1 MYSASSAGEANTN
14 RRLKNEHVQ
23 SQFHDG
29 TLPAR
34 RRTPW
39 RLRLRVS
46 DAHAGVDA
54 DAAVNADVN
63 AEVSAAVNAAL
74 VEAGSSKARAPSRAT
89 CKILV
94 VDDSPTER
102 HILTELLTKAGYQ
115 VTTAESGDEAIAR
128 VKQLMPDLVLM
139 DVVMPGLNGLEATR
153 QIRRSCPGTR
163 VVMLSGFVDED
174 QLLDS
179 IRSGASGYIIK
190 KSDVSELVL
199 AIQTVHRGNSYFS
212 SALSEGFDLAEVLYQ
227 AKRTD
232 QRNGVEALTS
242 REREVLQ
249 LIAEGY
255 TNQGIAN
262 ELYISVKTVEA
273 HKAHIMAKLHARNRT
288 DLIRYAIRKG
298 IVRLESVE
306 EAQSMLGP
314 DVDALAG

>member
-1 MYSASSAGEANTN
+1 MN
-14 RRLKNEHVQ
+14 Q
-23 SQFHDG
+23 
-29 TLPAR
+29 
-34 RRTPW
+34 RTPI
-39 RLRLRVS
+39 RPLAARPAMASNGTARP
-46 DAHAGVDA
+46 AHTI
-54 DAAVNADVN
+54 
-63 AEVSAAVNAAL
+63 
-74 VEAGSSKARAPSRAT
+74 R
-89 CKILV
+89 ILL
-94 VDDSPTER
+94 VDDHAVIRQALRMLLEAQP
-102 HILTELLTKAGYQ
+102 ELEVVGDCENGREA
-115 VTTAESGDEAIAR
+115 VAAAE
-128 VKQLMPDLVLM
+128 KLNPDVVLM

-153 QIRRSCPGTR
+153 QIRRSCPNTH

-174 QLLDS
+174 QLLDAL
-179 IRSGASGYIIK
+179 RSGASGYIIK

-199 AIQTVHRGNSYFS
+199 AIQTVYRGNKYFS

-227 AKRTD
+227 AKRSD
-232 QRNGVEALTS
+232 QRAGVEALTP

-306 EAQSMLGP
+306 EAERMLLIG
-314 DVDALAG
+314 DDQAFAS

>member
-1 MYSASSAGEANTN
+1 MNTN
-14 RRLKNEHVQ
+14 RIPGRPLALRPTATNQANSAGRQAHPIRILLVDDHAVIRQALRMLLE
-23 SQFHDG
+23 SQPE
-29 TLPAR
+29 LE
-34 RRTPW
+34 
-39 RLRLRVS
+39 V
-46 DAHAGVDA
+46 VA
-54 DAAVNADVN
+54 DVENGREAVAAVERFSPDV
-63 AEVSAAVNAAL
+63 
-74 VEAGSSKARAPSRAT
+74 
-89 CKILV
+89 
-94 VDDSPTER
+94 
-102 HILTELLTKAGYQ
+102 
-115 VTTAESGDEAIAR
+115 
-128 VKQLMPDLVLM
+128 VLM

-153 QIRRSCPGTR
+153 QIRRQSPGTR

-179 IRSGASGYIIK
+179 LRSGASGYIIK

-212 SALSEGFDLAEVLYQ
+212 SALSDGFDLAEVLYQ

-232 QRNGVEALTS
+232 QRSGVEALTS

-262 ELYISVKTVEA
+262 ALYISVKTVEA

-298 IVRLESVE
+298 IVRLESVD
-306 EAQSMLGP
+306 EAERMLAQFN
-314 DVDALAG
+314 DDSAAAV

>member
-1 MYSASSAGEANTN
+1 MTPTRTSGRMIPIRPAPMSSSAGRTS
-14 RRLKNEHVQ
+14 HVIRILLVDDHAVIRQ
-23 SQFHDG
+23 ALRMLLESQPE
-29 TLPAR
+29 LE
-34 RRTPW
+34 
-39 RLRLRVS
+39 V
-46 DAHAGVDA
+46 V
-54 DAAVNADVN
+54 ADVEN
-63 AEVSAAVNAAL
+63 GREAVAVAEKLN
-74 VEAGSSKARAPSRAT
+74 
-89 CKILV
+89 
-94 VDDSPTER
+94 
-102 HILTELLTKAGYQ
+102 
-115 VTTAESGDEAIAR
+115 
-128 VKQLMPDLVLM
+128 PDVVLM

-153 QIRRSCPGTR
+153 QIRRCSPSTK

-174 QLLDS
+174 QLLES
-179 IRSGASGYIIK
+179 LRSGASGYIIK

-232 QRNGVEALTS
+232 QRTGVDSLTS

-306 EAQSMLGP
+306 EAERMLVGMGAAAEA
-314 DVDALAG
+314 V

>member
-1 MYSASSAGEANTN
+1 MTN
-14 RRLKNEHVQ
+14 VRTVGRTNAVRAATQNHQGTRGQAPIRIILVDDHAVIRQALRMLLE
-23 SQFHDG
+23 SQPE
-29 TLPAR
+29 LE
-34 RRTPW
+34 
-39 RLRLRVS
+39 VI
-46 DAHAGVDA
+46 
-54 DAAVNADVN
+54 ADVEN
-63 AEVSAAVNAAL
+63 GREAVQA
-74 VEAGSSKARAPSRAT
+74 VEK
-89 CKILV
+89 L
-94 VDDSPTER
+94 
-102 HILTELLTKAGYQ
+102 Q
-115 VTTAESGDEAIAR
+115 
-128 VKQLMPDLVLM
+128 PDVVLM
-139 DVVMPGLNGLEATR
+139 DAVMPGLNGLEATR

-163 VVMLSGFVDED
+163 VVMLSGFMVED

-227 AKRTD
+227 AKRSD
-232 QRNGVEALTS
+232 QRSGVETLTS

-298 IVRLESVE
+298 IVRLESAD
-306 EAQSMLGP
+306 EAQKMLM
-314 DVDALAG
+314 DTTALAG

>member
-1 MYSASSAGEANTN
+1 MNTLRTN
-14 RRLKNEHVQ
+14 
-23 SQFHDG
+23 G
-29 TLPAR
+29 
-34 RRTPW
+34 RTPA
-39 RLRLRVS
+39 LRPGAGATS
-46 DAHAGVDA
+46 THAGRGQNPIRIVLVD
-54 DAAVNADVN
+54 DHAVIRQALRMLLESQPELEVVADVEN
-63 AEVSAAVNAAL
+63 GREAVQA
-74 VEAGSSKARAPSRAT
+74 VER
-89 CKILV
+89 L
-94 VDDSPTER
+94 
-102 HILTELLTKAGYQ
+102 Q
-115 VTTAESGDEAIAR
+115 
-128 VKQLMPDLVLM
+128 PDVVLM

-153 QIRRSCPGTR
+153 QIRRSCPATR

-227 AKRTD
+227 AKRSD
-232 QRNGVEALTS
+232 QRAGVDTLPS

-306 EAQSMLGP
+306 EAERMLTG
-314 DVDALAG
+314 VTGAVAG

>member
-1 MYSASSAGEANTN
+1 MTQLRPQPRPLA
-14 RRLKNEHVQ
+14 
-23 SQFHDG
+23 
-29 TLPAR
+29 AR
-34 RRTPW
+34 PTTGAQR
-39 RLRLRVS
+39 S
-46 DAHAGVDA
+46 HAPI
-54 DAAVNADVN
+54 
-63 AEVSAAVNAAL
+63 
-74 VEAGSSKARAPSRAT
+74 R
-89 CKILV
+89 ILL
-94 VDDSPTER
+94 VDDHAVIRQALRMLLEAQPELEVVADCENGREAVQAVER
-102 HILTELLTKAGYQ
+102 LQ
-115 VTTAESGDEAIAR
+115 
-128 VKQLMPDLVLM
+128 PDVVLM

-153 QIRRSCPGTR
+153 QIRRIAPATR

-174 QLLDS
+174 QLLEA

-227 AKRTD
+227 AKRSD
-232 QRNGVEALTS
+232 QRNGMDTLTS

-298 IVRLESVE
+298 IVRLESVD
-306 EAQSMLGP
+306 EARSMLDEP
-314 DVDALAG
+314 EAAAG